1 VDPERLVMSTSRRD
15 IIAGARA
22 DAGVFAGLVMGE
34 RSPLFEESIRQAHR
48 LETERARVLAVARA
62 HGMEAPEA
70 LAMLDR
76 CRQPYVSPVE
86 TAHRITDAMA
96 GGRPPVET
104 EILERLERF
113 AGPSRMWTPGV
124 RREVE
129 HTMRD
134 VLRAHG
140 LDDRF
145 EPDIPDYPEG
155 GRLNVGIRPR
165 SQPAAHAFDRI
176 DAVEVDY
183 DANGIPS
190 LDFGPELD
198 RASFLAAC
206 DRLDAACG
214 MPAGSTRRAV
224 DEAEADP
231 FT

>member
-1 VDPERLVMSTSRRD
+1 MSTSRRD
-15 IIAGARA
+15 LIAAARA
-22 DAGVFAGLVMGE
+22 DVGVFAGLVMGE
-34 RSPLFEESIRQAHR
+34 RSHLFEESIRQVQR
-48 LETERARVLAVARA
+48 LETERARVLAVAMA
-62 HGMEAPEA
+62 HGMEAPDA

-76 CRQPYVSPVE
+76 CRQPYVSHVE
-86 TAHRITDAMA
+86 TAQRIADTMA
-96 GGRPPVET
+96 TGRSPVET
-104 EILERLERF
+104 EILERLEQF
-113 AGPSRMWTPGV
+113 AGPGRIWTPGV

-140 LDDRF
+140 LGERF

-165 SQPAAHAFDRI
+165 SQPPAHAFDRH

-183 DANGIPS
+183 DADGIPS

-206 DRLDAACG
+206 DKLDAACG
-214 MPAGSTRRAV
+214 VPIGSTRRAV
-224 DEAEADP
+224 DEAEVDP